1 MGGEGWIFIR
11 LLGPREGWAGTG
23 LRARRGAGSAHG
35 PSAPSCWTSA
45 SSSRRGDRRE
55 KEEQGGSKVTPP
67 SAVPSPSVGTVW
79 LLPSPCQC
87 PASSLAR
94 QRTQRSSQ
102 PAGGQGKPCFPAFP
116 PGKGHLGEA
125 QPSPKDPPAASSCS
139 CSIPGAGLCSPPP
152 SCCSS
157 RAETP
162 PLPPPSRFFLADSW
176 NFCSGSTVLL

>member
-1 MGGEGWIFIR
+1 MPTAPAPLPAGPQR
-11 LLGPREGWAGTG
+11 LLLGEVIGGRRKNRAAARSPLPQLSPAPRWGQF
-23 LRARRGAGSAHG
+23 GSCPAHV
-35 PSAPSCWTSA
+35 SAPRRAWHGRERSA
-45 SSSRRGDRRE
+45 
-55 KEEQGGSKVTPP
+55 PP
-67 SAVPSPSVGTVW
+67 SQLG
-79 LLPSPCQC
+79 
-87 PASSLAR
+87 AR
-94 QRTQRSSQ
+94 E
-102 PAGGQGKPCFPAFP
+102 KPCFPAFP

-139 CSIPGAGLCSPPP
+139 FSIPGAGLCSPPP